1 MDTVATEAT
10 AMARGLPMLRP
21 LLLPSQRLM
30 PTTAMEG
37 MAATDTERGP
47 LMPTTVAMDMA
58 DMEATAMARGP
69 LMLRPTMAMVAMAA
83 TDTARGQ
90 LMPTMAAMDTVATEA
105 TAMARGLP
113 MLRPLLLPNQRLMPT
128 TAMEGMAAMD
138 TERGPLM
145 PTMVAMDM
153 EATAMARGLLMPM
166 PTTVATDMAAMAVTA
181 TA

>member
-1 MDTVATEAT
+1 MEATAMARGPLMLRPTMAMVAMAATDMARGQLMPAMAAMDTVATEAT

-37 MAATDTERGP
+37 TAATDTERGP

-83 TDTARGQ
+83 TDTA
-90 LMPTMAAMDTVATEA
+90 
-105 TAMARGLP
+105 
-113 MLRPLLLPNQRLMPT
+113 
-128 TAMEGMAAMD
+128 
-138 TERGPLM
+138 
-145 PTMVAMDM
+145 
-153 EATAMARGLLMPM
+153 
-166 PTTVATDMAAMAVTA
+166 
-181 TA
+181 

>member
-1 MDTVATEAT
+1 MVAMAATDTARGQLMPTMA

-37 MAATDTERGP
+37 MAA
-47 LMPTTVAMDMA
+47 
-58 DMEATAMARGP
+58 
-69 LMLRPTMAMVAMAA
+69 
-83 TDTARGQ
+83 
-90 LMPTMAAMDTVATEA
+90 
-105 TAMARGLP
+105 
-113 MLRPLLLPNQRLMPT
+113 
-128 TAMEGMAAMD
+128 MD

-145 PTMVAMDM
+145 PTMVAMDMADM

-181 TA
+181 TARGLLMPMPTMVATD